1 MDVTRLCEFS
11 VLAETLKYSAAARQ
25 LHISQ
30 STLSRHIQSLE
41 EELGHPLFLR
51 TTRETRLS
59 EYGELYLPFARR
71 IAAEHGRAVAALR
84 AWERDRNARVDI
96 GVAHTPDLY
105 HAIDYIVRFQR
116 AYPGVPIH
124 ISEGAL
130 TELADAFDRGRLN
143 LVTMAYT
150 DWEERPEEFIPAG
163 RSRLVAVLSG
173 DHPFAAYD
181 PIPLQALERARLIV
195 PEERSAVY
203 RFLLESLERERVR
216 PDIFYQGNISG
227 AVQLLA
233 ESESI
238 LIQDAQRAKEQ
249 LREGLA
255 LRRLDPDIGYTFGLQ
270 YRGEL
275 SKNERAFVEFIRRDT
290 QRAAASCKK

>member
-1 MDVTRLCEFS
+1 MDIARLCEFS
-11 VLAETLKYSAAARQ
+11 ILAETQKYSAAARK

-30 STLSRHIQSLE
+30 STLSRHIQALE
-41 EELGHPLFLR
+41 EELGHPLFIR

-59 EYGELYLPFARR
+59 EFGELYLPFAQR
-71 IAAEHGRAVAALR
+71 IAAEHGRALTALR
-84 AWERDRNARVDI
+84 AWEQDQYARVNI

-105 HAIDYIVRFQR
+105 HAIDYIIRFQR
-116 AYPGVPIH
+116 AYPDIPIH
-124 ISEGAL
+124 VTEGAL
-130 TELADAFDRGRLN
+130 TELSEAFDRGRLN

-150 DWEERPEEFIPAG
+150 DWETKPEEFIPAG
-163 RSRLVAVLSG
+163 RSRLVAVLSER
-173 DHPFAAYD
+173 HPFAGWD
-181 PIPLQALERARLIV
+181 PIPLQALERAKLIV

-203 RFLLESLERERVR
+203 RFLMESLDRERVR

-227 AVQLLA
+227 AVQLLT

-275 SKNERAFVEFIRRDT
+275 SRNERTFVEFIRRDT
-290 QRAAASCKK
+290 RNAV